1 MPLMGVDQ
9 RKIYL
14 VTSAIGGGLAGLAAA
29 LMVLQFDIYPQI
41 GLQFGPL
48 IFMICVLG
56 GLGSMI
62 GGFIAA
68 FIISR
73 VHRGRQLVLRDR
85 MGLRDRVPVL
95 HGGDLHPA
103 AGPVRGQSPECASP
117 APSLIGLAALI
128 LVPLAVRF
136 VFPAAE
142 KYYLH
147 LLIQILIWSFI
158 YTGWSLMGRFG
169 LTSLGHGAF
178 TGIGAYVMVLLWN
191 YAGITPWIGIPVA
204 IVVSVV
210 VALLVGYP
218 CFHLRIVGHYFAL
231 LTLALTEF
239 VRLCIVGLRDFTGG
253 SLGTQPARYG
263 DGVSLYALQFEPD
276 RVLSYYVALALW
288 AVGLYI
294 WWRVDRSMDR
304 YALDAASQDEDAAAS
319 VGIDV
324 TREKL
329 KITAISAAM
338 CAVGG
343 AIYAQYQMYIGP
355 DTIAGLGV
363 SLNIVFAVIAGGM
376 WVMLGPTVGAVFTQ
390 VLSEVLRV
398 TIQSSAPLQK
408 IFGSAVLALDTMIYG
423 LLLILFIIYMPKGI
437 LGTLL
442 EWREK
447 KRAPAAGS
455 QSAAVSR

>member
-1 MPLMGVDQ
+1 MRRLSA
-9 RKIYL
+9 
-14 VTSAIGGGLAGLAAA
+14 TSIIGIAIL
-29 LMVLQFDIYPQI
+29 
-41 GLQFGPL
+41 
-48 IFMICVLG
+48 
-56 GLGSMI
+56 
-62 GGFIAA
+62 
-68 FIISR
+68 
-73 VHRGRQLVLRDR
+73 LVLPFIVHVAFT
-85 MGLRDRVPVL
+85 G
-95 HGGDLHPA
+95 
-103 AGPVRGQSPECASP
+103 S
-117 APSLIGLAALI
+117 
-128 LVPLAVRF
+128 
-136 VFPAAE
+136 E

-178 TGIGAYVMVLLWN
+178 TGIGAYAVVLLWN
-191 YAGITPWIGIPVA
+191 FAGLTPWLGIPIGVA
-204 IVVSVV
+204 ISVV

-218 CFHLRIVGHYFAL
+218 CFHMRITGHYFAL

-239 VRLCIVGLRDFTGG
+239 VRLCIVGLRDYTCG
-253 SLGTQPARYG
+253 SLGTQPKRFG
-263 DGVSLYALQFEPD
+263 DGLSLYAMQFESD
-276 RVLSYYVALALW
+276 RVLSYYIALALW

-304 YALDAASQDEDAAAS
+304 YALDAASQDEEAAAS
-319 VGIDV
+319 VGINV

-343 AIYAQYQMYIGP
+343 AIYGQYQMYIGP

-390 VLSEVLRV
+390 VLSEALRV
-398 TIQSSAPLQK
+398 TIQSSATIQS
-408 IFGSAVLALDTMIYG
+408 IFGSAALALDTLIYG

-437 LGTLL
+437 LGTLT

-447 KRAPAAGS
+447 KEDGAATPS
-455 QSAAVSR
+455 PQAISR